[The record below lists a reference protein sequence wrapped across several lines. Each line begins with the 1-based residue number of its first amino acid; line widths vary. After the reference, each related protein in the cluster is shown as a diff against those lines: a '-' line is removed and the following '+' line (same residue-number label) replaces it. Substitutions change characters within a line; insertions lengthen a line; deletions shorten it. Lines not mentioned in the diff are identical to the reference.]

1 MIKSVFK
8 EVSIML
14 LICLA
19 IVLVLGVIFYDYIPN
34 NKVVPSKIAYE
45 TPRNV
50 KEEIEVEITEYEKTN
65 IVYEITD
72 SDLDLYKSTKSYN
85 PGKADPFADLSNET
99 TESVNNTIGG
109 GNTNTSTGSGTTTNK
124 NPDST
129 GTFFQD
135 TGTK

>member
-45 TPRNV
+45 TPQNV
-50 KEEIEVEITEYEKTN
+50 KEEIEVEIKE
-65 IVYEITD
+65 
-72 SDLDLYKSTKSYN
+72 
-85 PGKADPFADLSNET
+85 
-99 TESVNNTIGG
+99 
-109 GNTNTSTGSGTTTNK
+109 
-124 NPDST
+124 
-129 GTFFQD
+129 
-135 TGTK
+135 